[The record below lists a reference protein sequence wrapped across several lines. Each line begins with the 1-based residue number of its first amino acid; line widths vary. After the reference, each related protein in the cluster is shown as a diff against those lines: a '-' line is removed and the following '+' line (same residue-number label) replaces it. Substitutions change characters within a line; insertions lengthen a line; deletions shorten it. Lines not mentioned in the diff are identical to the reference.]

1 MLGANGAPEVSL
13 LRSWNRM
20 NTISYRTI
28 TTIVSIQRSN
38 HVQVVISD
46 TLARVGGQR
55 NGFFLET
62 LKQ

>member
-28 TTIVSIQRSN
+28 TTIVYS
-38 HVQVVISD
+38 
-46 TLARVGGQR
+46 GQITCR
-55 NGFFLET
+55 WLFLVLTHYACLVDKET
-62 LKQ
+62 GSFLKH